1 MPSGTYFSSATYK
14 AFENETSR
22 SGTLGLPLFLRWTVF
37 LSQRKEEHSSPYPQ
51 VTDFTTVN
59 LLEYIRLQN
68 DELKRS
74 SSRTTQEKTAQF
86 VTTITEYCDADT
98 DLRMAQTTPFVM
110 GYGKS
115 ITDGSGKTYS
125 PTVANECV
133 ERLRGIIRK
142 AIRDKVIPNY
152 DPIPEALDRLRNDV
166 WGLEVKAESPV
177 KIDLRL
183 TDAVLTLTRK
193 LTWIFA
199 NRSIAEQSDDPQQR
213 RRLREETTDARAVLI
228 YLFSLFFYG
237 LDIESILRL
246 KASEPSENSECFIP
260 KYGRAL
266 PIPAVALS
274 LARMHNEGKICTTG
288 DRLFSVISDTDTDAQ
303 IAAKAKR
310 IMTRARKW
318 LRRQEIPLATYPD
331 TFSEWLSLAAE
342 TGAPAAAIETAIQC
356 AVSGRLTEIDEQT
369 WLDLNRSERSVAT
382 FLQHNWYVLCSYST
396 TFRGEKLR
404 SFIARSGIFGTETE
418 AYRRLYNPTD
428 NTDERPTETSAISR
442 FVFLKANPIEAML
455 IDRLR
460 RDAALLRVS
469 RTRQFAIVP
478 QHEIEIFQV
487 ALRDFRDDV
496 DLVDREEW
504 IAAHRKEFA
513 KSQKVIIHTGPFKG
527 REATIIDI
535 KTPKA
540 IGSKARGTTVG
551 EATEPHYLLSLAHAT
566 FTIVATRT
574 ALALDAAP

>member
-1 MPSGTYFSSATYK
+1 M
-14 AFENETSR
+14 
-22 SGTLGLPLFLRWTVF
+22 
-37 LSQRKEEHSSPYPQ
+37 
-51 VTDFTTVN
+51 
-59 LLEYIRLQN
+59 QN
-68 DELKRS
+68 DELKKS

-86 VTTITEYCDADT
+86 VTTISGYCDADT

-133 ERLRGIIRK
+133 ERLRGTIRK

-246 KASEPSENSECFIP
+246 KTSEPSENSECFIP

-288 DRLFSVISDTDTDAQ
+288 DRLFSVISDTDTDEQ

-310 IMTRARKW
+310 IMMRARKW
-318 LRRQEIPLATYPD
+318 LHRQEIPLATYPD

-356 AVSGRLTEIDEQT
+356 AVSGKFTEIDEQT
-369 WLDLNRSERSVAT
+369 WLDLNRSGRSVAT

-535 KTPKA
+535 KTKQ
-540 IGSKARGTTVG
+540 GS
-551 EATEPHYLLSLAHAT
+551 EPHYLLSLAHAT

>member
-1 MPSGTYFSSATYK
+1 
-14 AFENETSR
+14 
-22 SGTLGLPLFLRWTVF
+22 
-37 LSQRKEEHSSPYPQ
+37 
-51 VTDFTTVN
+51 
-59 LLEYIRLQN
+59 
-68 DELKRS
+68 
-74 SSRTTQEKTAQF
+74 
-86 VTTITEYCDADT
+86 
-98 DLRMAQTTPFVM
+98 
-110 GYGKS
+110 
-115 ITDGSGKTYS
+115 
-125 PTVANECV
+125 
-133 ERLRGIIRK
+133 
-142 AIRDKVIPNY
+142 
-152 DPIPEALDRLRNDV
+152 
-166 WGLEVKAESPV
+166 
-177 KIDLRL
+177 
-183 TDAVLTLTRK
+183 
-193 LTWIFA
+193 
-199 NRSIAEQSDDPQQR
+199 
-213 RRLREETTDARAVLI
+213 
-228 YLFSLFFYG
+228 
-237 LDIESILRL
+237 
-246 KASEPSENSECFIP
+246 
-260 KYGRAL
+260 
-266 PIPAVALS
+266 
-274 LARMHNEGKICTTG
+274 MHNEGKICTTG
-288 DRLFSVISDTDTDAQ
+288 DRLFSVISDTDTDEQ

-310 IMTRARKW
+310 IMMRARKW
-318 LRRQEIPLATYPD
+318 LHRQEIPLATYPD

-356 AVSGRLTEIDEQT
+356 AVSGKFTEIDEQT

-535 KTPKA
+535 KTKQ
-540 IGSKARGTTVG
+540 GS
-551 EATEPHYLLSLAHAT
+551 EPHYLLSLAHAT